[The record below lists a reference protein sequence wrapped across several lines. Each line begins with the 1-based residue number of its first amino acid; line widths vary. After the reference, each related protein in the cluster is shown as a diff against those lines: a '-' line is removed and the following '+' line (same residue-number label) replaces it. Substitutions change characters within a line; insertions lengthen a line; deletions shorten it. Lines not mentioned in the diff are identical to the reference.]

1 MAKAPA
7 AWLSIA
13 LMCIAA
19 PCLAAPVEQLK
30 LLSEHVV
37 DGMRGGN
44 LSGLAACGDGLWT
57 VSDRDDDVIYRF
69 DPSSSPVWQA
79 HALAI
84 KVPAPPPS
92 GLSEGVRLMV
102 KASTYVRGGSLD
114 FEGISCDAQ
123 GNRYVVSEAYASV
136 LKVPRG
142 GAPQWLPIDPA
153 VVGEARERGLLAHF
167 NAIFEGIAV
176 DPGGKRMWLAAERE
190 QRGLLVIKRRD
201 GDQGWGCEG
210 HCVLLSEAGYVA
222 LPTQITSRQP
232 RVKDFSDLSLYKGKL
247 YTLERNAYQICRR
260 DPVTATVEHCW
271 SFANEVLAPGRRYDQ
286 PYGLLEALVIDEQG
300 AWLGV
305 DNNDKPRED
314 GEVRPIVWRFAAPQ
328 SGWEAP

>member
-1 MAKAPA
+1 MGKAPA

-13 LMCIAA
+13 LMVLAL
-19 PCLAAPVEQLK
+19 PCRAAPVEQLK

-37 DGMRGGN
+37 DGMQGGN
-44 LSGLAACGDGLWT
+44 LSGLAWCGDGLWT
-57 VSDRDDDVIYRF
+57 VSDRDDNLIYRL
-69 DPSSSPVWQA
+69 DPSANPVWPA
-79 HALAI
+79 HALTI
-84 KVPAPPPS
+84 SVPPPPPS
-92 GLSEGVRLMV
+92 GLALDVRLQV

-136 LKVPRG
+136 LKVPIN
-142 GAPQWLPIDPA
+142 GAAQWLPIDPA
-153 VVGEARERGLLAHF
+153 VVREARERGLLAHF

-176 DPGGKRMWLAAERE
+176 DPTGEHLWLAAERE
-190 QRGLLVIKRRD
+190 RRGLLAISRR
-201 GDQGWGCEG
+201 GKHWGCEG
-210 HCVLLSEAGYVA
+210 SCVLLSEGGYV
-222 LPTQITSRQP
+222 TSPPQ
-232 RVKDFSDLSLYKGKL
+232 VKPGRPVSNDFSDLSLYKGRL

-260 DPVTATVEHCW
+260 DPVTARVEHCW
-271 SFANEVLAPGRRYDQ
+271 SFADEVLAPGRRYDQ
-286 PYGLLEALVIDEQG
+286 PYGLLEALVIDDQG

-328 SGWEAP
+328 AGWDAP